1 MEALSIVFLPFLFY
15 FRTATDKNSLL
26 IIIVSNS
33 ITSDVFT
40 EREKLKGNEF
50 YRVGEVEE
58 AVKCYSRS
66 IDLDPRNHI
75 LYANRAMGYL
85 KLEAYEKAEEDCTKA
100 LVIDCTY
107 VKAWSRRGLTRFK
120 RGQYAAVKTHFSLLY
135 FPYFS
140 SLFFLTYHFCRHPR
154 IYISWK
160 IPLLL

>member
-1 MEALSIVFLPFLFY
+1 M
-15 FRTATDKNSLL
+15 
-26 IIIVSNS
+26 
-33 ITSDVFT
+33 FT

-100 LVIDCTY
+100 LAIDCTY

-120 RGQYAAVKTHFSLLY
+120 RGQYAAVSIHFSI
-135 FPYFS
+135 FFS
-140 SLFFLTYHFCRHPR
+140 FLFFLHYYFCRHFY
-154 IYISWK
+154 IAISWK
-160 IPLLL
+160 ILISQ